1 MFYNL
6 RRFFNQNRKQIIVA
20 VAVIA
25 GVILL
30 IQLLNYFAKQQAE
43 EENNTVYSGS
53 TQTNSKSPNVI
64 HTTPSVSDG
73 DISTSTATR
82 NQEIINNFIN
92 ACNSG
97 EIEQAYNYLSSDCK
111 NILFP
116 TVNDFKSRY
125 YDLIFTSPKE
135 YSIENWITAVSAY
148 TYKITFVNNILASG
162 TIEDNIEDYITV
174 VSENGESKLNIYRF
188 IMDTQIN
195 KSAENNIAKIEVI
208 DKEVNNDYEIYNIK
222 FTNKSANTIMLNRS
236 EDNDGIYVKYSGRDE
251 EYTAFI
257 SEIYEQNLI
266 LERNQEKYLSIRINK
281 IYNGEINTSQMVFSD
296 IINNKNTFDSTTDKS
311 SYNDISTIEI
321 NFN

>member
-1 MFYNL
+1 MFDRIIRY
-6 RRFFNQNRKQIIVA
+6 FNQNRRQIIV
-20 VAVIA
+20 VIA
-25 GVILL
+25 IIAFVIII
-30 IQLLNYFAKQQAE
+30 IQVLNYFAKQQDL
-43 EENNTVYSGS
+43 EENNTITNSVF
-53 TQTNSKSPNVI
+53 QTNSKSPNVI
-64 HTTPSVSDG
+64 HTTPSVSDIE
-73 DISTSTATR
+73 ISTLTAME
-82 NQEIINNFIN
+82 NQQIIDNFIN
-92 ACNSG
+92 SCNSG

-116 TVNDFKSRY
+116 TVNDFKSKY
-125 YDLIFTSPKE
+125 YDSIFTSKKD

-148 TYKITFVNNILASG
+148 TYKITFVNNLLASG

-208 DKEVNNDYEIYNIK
+208 DKEVYDDYEIYNIK

>member
-1 MFYNL
+1 MFDRIIRY
-6 RRFFNQNRKQIIVA
+6 FNQNRRQIIV
-20 VAVIA
+20 VIA
-25 GVILL
+25 IIAFVIII
-30 IQLLNYFAKQQAE
+30 IQVLNYFAKQQDL
-43 EENNTVYSGS
+43 EENNTITNSVF
-53 TQTNSKSPNVI
+53 QTNSKSPNVI
-64 HTTPSVSDG
+64 HTTPSVSDIE
-73 DISTSTATR
+73 ISTLTAME
-82 NQEIINNFIN
+82 NQQIIDNFIN
-92 ACNSG
+92 SCNSG

-116 TVNDFKSRY
+116 TVNDFKSKY
-125 YDLIFTSPKE
+125 YDSIFTSKKD

-208 DKEVNNDYEIYNIK
+208 DKEVYDDYEIYNIK